1 MAQFDQQLRIA
12 DVYAEALFELA
23 TEAGRVA
30 EVRGELDEL
39 VRLLE
44 RTPEFGK
51 FLTSRALEAE
61 GRAAGL
67 ERMFRGKLDDLVLH
81 TLLVM
86 NEHGRCDLLKA
97 LHRRFVLRQESAAN
111 EVEVTVTSA
120 VKLGRS
126 ERAEIE
132 AIAARISD
140 KRPLVAY
147 VVDPDILGGLILQVA
162 DLRLDNSV
170 RRHLH
175 VARWRFFERG
185 ERGLE
190 MRAG

>member
-1 MAQFDQQLRIA
+1 
-12 DVYAEALFELA
+12 
-23 TEAGRVA
+23 
-30 EVRGELDEL
+30 
-39 VRLLE
+39 
-44 RTPEFGK
+44 
-51 FLTSRALEAE
+51 
-61 GRAAGL
+61 
-67 ERMFRGKLDDLVLH
+67 
-81 TLLVM
+81 
-86 NEHGRCDLLKA
+86 LLKA